1 MIYSRGGIPA
11 PPCESPR
18 RPRGRGDR
26 DNRSVGPFGPE
37 EFFYHE
43 TSKLPRLPQA
53 SAPPSARGNQGRA
66 PWRSRSGTRTVTTRQ
81 ASGSR
86 TVTTRQPHGWYPAT
100 EPHPHSCAFPVPL
113 RAGSRYGA
121 SMLQERRPD
130 ARLWR
135 EELRAMVALAWPLV
149 LTNVTSTLISSTDVV
164 LLGWAGSRTL
174 AAGTLGMN
182 LYVAFLIF
190 GMGVVFNAF
199 LNYGLILGHWG
210 FPALGLT
217 GAGIGSSCANLFMFL
232 GMAIVV
238 TTHRRFR
245 RYRLFGRW
253 WRADWQRFRQVWTLG
268 GPIAVTLGLEITIF
282 NAAVFLMGLIG
293 AASIAAH
300 AVAIQIAAFTFMVPL
315 GLAQAV
321 TVRVGLAYGRRD
333 REGIARA
340 GWTAWILGVSFMAA
354 MALVIYAAPH

>member
-190 GMGVVFNAF
+190 GMGLVTAAAPMIAKELGERRHSVRDVRRTVRQAMWSAVAMCVPVWIVLWNTRAILLPLGQEPALAAGAQHLVRAIMWAMLPSLFYLILRSFVSALERPVWSLVIGLSGVVFNAF

-217 GAGIGSSCANLFMFL
+217 GAGIGSSCAN
-232 GMAIVV
+232 
-238 TTHRRFR
+238 
-245 RYRLFGRW
+245 
-253 WRADWQRFRQVWTLG
+253 
-268 GPIAVTLGLEITIF
+268 
-282 NAAVFLMGLIG
+282 
-293 AASIAAH
+293 
-300 AVAIQIAAFTFMVPL
+300 
-315 GLAQAV
+315 
-321 TVRVGLAYGRRD
+321 
-333 REGIARA
+333 
-340 GWTAWILGVSFMAA
+340 
-354 MALVIYAAPH
+354 